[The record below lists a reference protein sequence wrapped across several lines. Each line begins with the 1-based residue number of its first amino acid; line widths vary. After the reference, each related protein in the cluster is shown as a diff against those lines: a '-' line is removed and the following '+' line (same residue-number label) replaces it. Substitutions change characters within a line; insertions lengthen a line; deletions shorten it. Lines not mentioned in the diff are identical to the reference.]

1 MLGDDLEYTEERVEQ
16 KQPTLIKKNIPLK
29 LKSINLSSSS
39 SSSICSSTASQPAP
53 SPLSEE
59 QKQRDVATP
68 PTLQAVSPMP
78 MAPIIQPVYEHDR
91 NDKTS
96 TDTD

>member
-53 SPLSEE
+53 SPLNEE